1 MPARPARLTLCA
13 VALAAVLSTS
23 CAATAPSSTPG
34 GDGRSSATVTR
45 VVDGDTVIAQVG
57 GEELRVRLI
66 GIDTPETVAPDQPV
80 ECFGPAASEF
90 THRRLEGEDVE
101 LEFDVERLDPY
112 GRTLAYVW
120 LGGEL
125 FNETLVREGYALVTT
140 FPPDVRYVDRF
151 VAAQRVARERHLGLW
166 GACPGGA

>member
-1 MPARPARLTLCA
+1 VLARRVGFTVSAAVLA
-13 VALAAVLSTS
+13 VALATS
-23 CAATAPSSTPG
+23 CAPRSPSPIS
-34 GDGRSSATVTR
+34 GRSSATVAR
-45 VVDGDTVIAQVG
+45 VVDGDTVIARVG

-80 ECFGPAASEF
+80 ECYGPAASAF
-90 THRRLEGEDVE
+90 THRRLEGRDVE
-101 LEFDVERLDPY
+101 LEFDVERLDRY

-125 FNETLVREGYALVTT
+125 FNETLVREGYAVVTT

-151 VAAQRVARERHLGLW
+151 VAAQRAAREQHFGLW
-166 GACPGGA
+166 GACSV

>member
-1 MPARPARLTLCA
+1 M
-13 VALAAVLSTS
+13 
-23 CAATAPSSTPG
+23 
-34 GDGRSSATVTR
+34 VTR

-140 FPPDVRYVDRF
+140 FPPDVGYVDRF

-166 GACPGGA
+166 GVCPGGA

>member
-1 MPARPARLTLCA
+1 MLARRVGLTLWAA
-13 VALAAVLSTS
+13 VLAAVLSTS
-23 CAATAPSSTPG
+23 CAPTSSSPIS
-34 GDGRSSATVTR
+34 GRSSATVTR
-45 VVDGDTVIAQVG
+45 VVDGDTVIARVG
-57 GEELRVRLI
+57 GQELRVRLI

-80 ECFGPAASEF
+80 ECFGPAASAF
-90 THRRLEGEDVE
+90 THRRLEGRDVE
-101 LEFDVERLDPY
+101 LEFDVERLDRY

-151 VAAQRVARERHLGLW
+151 VAAQRAAREQHLGVW
-166 GACPGGA
+166 GACLG

>member
-1 MPARPARLTLCA
+1 VPARPVRLTLCA
-13 VALAAVLSTS
+13 AAFFAVVSTS
-23 CAATAPSSTPG
+23 CTATSPSATSRSI
-34 GDGRSSATVTR
+34 GRSSATVTR
-45 VVDGDTVIAQVG
+45 VVDGDTVIAQVD

-90 THRRLEGEDVE
+90 ARGRLEGEDVE
-101 LEFDVERLDPY
+101 LEFDLERLDRY

-125 FNETLVREGYALVTT
+125 FNETLVREGYAAVTT
-140 FPPDVRYVDRF
+140 FPPDVKYVDRF
-151 VAAQRVARERHLGLW
+151 VAAQRAAREQHVGLW
-166 GACPGGA
+166 GACPGAG

>member
-1 MPARPARLTLCA
+1 MPARPVRLTLCA
-13 VALAAVLSTS
+13 AALVAALSMS
-23 CAATAPSSTPG
+23 CAAAAPSSTPG

-125 FNETLVREGYALVTT
+125 FNETLVREGYAVVTT

>member
-1 MPARPARLTLCA
+1 M
-13 VALAAVLSTS
+13 
-23 CAATAPSSTPG
+23 
-34 GDGRSSATVTR
+34 TR

-140 FPPDVRYVDRF
+140 FPPDVGYVDRF

>member
-1 MPARPARLTLCA
+1 M
-13 VALAAVLSTS
+13 
-23 CAATAPSSTPG
+23 
-34 GDGRSSATVTR
+34 TR

-125 FNETLVREGYALVTT
+125 FNETLVREGYAVVTT